1 MSRYGGWLAGAGE
14 PAGERAEVLDQLW
27 RIEYLEVD
35 TLGAC
40 MGMRAWYRYGAE
52 ATLCETYVA
61 ASRGFAPFG
70 DLDPALT
77 DSPPGRLA
85 WIVERFQEWTHSG
98 PRPEDAFSRDR
109 ILTDVMLYWPA
120 KSSTPT
126 GVAVFAADG
135 GRTHLL
141 PGATRGGGSRGG
153 TARSRAAAA
162 AGPGSGR
169 QASRPA

>member
-40 MGMRAWYRYGAE
+40 VGMRAWYRYGAE

-85 WIVERFQEWTHSG
+85 WIVERFQEWDARRATAG
-98 PRPEDAFSRDR
+98 GRDQPRPDPHRRDALLAGEVQHADR
-109 ILTDVMLYWPA
+109 GR
-120 KSSTPT
+120 
-126 GVAVFAADG
+126 GV
-135 GRTHLL
+135 RC
-141 PGATRGGGSRGG
+141 
-153 TARSRAAAA
+153 
-162 AGPGSGR
+162 
-169 QASRPA
+169 